1 MSGFTLVH
9 NFRLLPRGIL
19 LFALR
24 RGGAGGNKEWNMLRM
39 VVVALGILS
48 SLAALA
54 DDGTVP
60 NPLTAPISVGPNT
73 PSMQALPWPREFPEQ
88 ISATSRLYE
97 TPKANYITDL
107 HGSPSDADLVIFMA
121 GNQYMVLPELIAA
134 FRAWEEAN
142 ADTLLGKRVEHVFYA
157 TTPPGALINAMDSGK
172 LVLGNMWIDTDQVWP
187 DLFLTG
193 PRQQKT
199 LYTKGY
205 ASGYYLYNRNNGV
218 GLLVRKGNPLGITS
232 VADLARPEVR
242 VAISSPTR
250 EPASY
255 ESYGAVID
263 NQGGAGL
270 AASVLAKSTTLH
282 PLNVHHRENPQ
293 FLADGA
299 ADVAPMFY
307 HFGKYLTEKF
317 PDVFDFV
324 MLPAEGNVY
333 GSLGMA
339 AIEGAEHSAEAQDF
353 IRFMRSP
360 EAKAL
365 YIKHGFNPTS
375 DEEINTFVVPQ

>member
-1 MSGFTLVH
+1 MIRIRTL
-9 NFRLLPRGIL
+9 
-19 LFALR
+19 
-24 RGGAGGNKEWNMLRM
+24 
-39 VVVALGILS
+39 
-48 SLAALA
+48 ALA
-54 DDGTVP
+54 VAVLAPLSARAQVT
-60 NPLTAPISVGPNT
+60 NPLTSPISVGPNT
-73 PSMQALPWPREFPEQ
+73 PSMQAIPWPRELPEQ

-107 HGSPSDADLVIFMA
+107 HGSPNKADLVIFMA
-121 GNQYMVLPELIAA
+121 GNQYMVLPELIEA
-134 FRAWEEAN
+134 FKAWEAAN
-142 ADTLLGKRVEHVFYA
+142 RDTLEGQPVKHVFYA

-172 LVLGNMWIDTDQVWP
+172 LVLGNFWIDTDYVWP

-193 PRQQKT
+193 PRQQKL

-205 ASGYYLYNRNNGV
+205 SDGYYLYNRNNGV

-270 AASVLAKSTTLH
+270 AASIIAKANTLS

-307 HFGKYLTEKF
+307 HFGMYLTSKF
-317 PDVFDFV
+317 PDLFDFV

-333 GSLGMA
+333 GSLGMTP
-339 AIEGAEHSAEAQDF
+339 IEGARHSDAAADF

-360 EAKAL
+360 EARAL
-365 YIKHGFNPTS
+365 YTKYGFNYAS
-375 DEEINTFVVPQ
+375 DAELNTFVVPQ